1 MNINP
6 EKVKKL
12 VQIYSELNEEYQKEL
27 MKQAY
32 TLQIKQTQLNQIK
45 KEGIKFKTDNEL
57 HAEID
62 KRSVETAK
70 DAMQMLEVLKKID
83 DTDKAAIFM
92 LLNQLS
98 GKGNRVKESDVAITV
113 NQKDISMKDYL
124 EKYLFDA
131 DYDKAKE
138 KVIQFIR
145 RDQEGE
151 INE

>member
-1 MNINP
+1 
-6 EKVKKL
+6 
-12 VQIYSELNEEYQKEL
+12 
-27 MKQAY
+27 
-32 TLQIKQTQLNQIK
+32 
-45 KEGIKFKTDNEL
+45 
-57 HAEID
+57 
-62 KRSVETAK
+62 
-70 DAMQMLEVLKKID
+70 MQMLDVLKKID

-138 KVIQFIR
+138 KVIQFMR
-145 RDQEGE
+145 RYQEGE
-151 INE
+151 RNE

>member
-1 MNINP
+1 M
-6 EKVKKL
+6 
-12 VQIYSELNEEYQKEL
+12 
-27 MKQAY
+27 
-32 TLQIKQTQLNQIK
+32 
-45 KEGIKFKTDNEL
+45 
-57 HAEID
+57 
-62 KRSVETAK
+62 ETAK
-70 DAMQMLEVLKKID
+70 DAMQMLDVLKKID

-138 KVIQFIR
+138 KVIQFMR
-145 RDQEGE
+145 RYQEGE
-151 INE
+151 RNE

>member
-1 MNINP
+1 MIINP
-6 EKVKKL
+6 ENVKKL

-32 TLQIKQTQLNQIK
+32 TLQIKQTQLNQIE
-45 KEGIKFKTDNEL
+45 KEGITFKTDSEL

-70 DAMQMLEVLKKID
+70 DAMQMLDDLKKID

-138 KVIQFIR
+138 KVIQFMR
-145 RDQEGE
+145 RYQEGE
-151 INE
+151 RNE